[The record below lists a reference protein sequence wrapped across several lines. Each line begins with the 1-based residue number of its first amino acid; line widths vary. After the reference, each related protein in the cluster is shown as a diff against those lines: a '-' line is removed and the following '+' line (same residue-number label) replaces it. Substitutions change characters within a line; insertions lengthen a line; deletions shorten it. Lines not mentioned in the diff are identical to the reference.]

1 MTCTG
6 FSAGGKCRKSRQT
19 PPERPHVR
27 NSQKQSGTAAKIFAA
42 VPLFS
47 LRRSAETKKPALRRA
62 VSGLRTGKGVCAS
75 PQAAP
80 SAAERRFGRTDAK
93 TPASMLSGA
102 GSPRGG
108 PRTAPAEPER
118 VRSRPLPAAAPYR
131 ICLLFFYRQTGLP
144 GCGFCPS
151 LDRTGA
157 CFARRYEQKDGIV
170 PEKDQTFVCF
180 RQILPFLL

>member
-6 FSAGGKCRKSRQT
+6 FSAGGKCRKSRPT

-47 LRRSAETKKPALRRA
+47 LRRSAETKRPALRRA

-108 PRTAPAEPER
+108 PRTAPAEPKGMQ
-118 VRSRPLPAAAPYR
+118 PASSGGCSVQNLSTYLDFFAAKQIDKRKPFHYNKNGK
-131 ICLLFFYRQTGLP
+131 ICRKQTN
-144 GCGFCPS
+144 
-151 LDRTGA
+151 
-157 CFARRYEQKDGIV
+157 V
-170 PEKDQTFVCF
+170 
-180 RQILPFLL
+180 